1 MEINSMLVLQGE
13 TPIVHIAPDL
23 MEEFLDDC
31 LVGEGQMTDKQ
42 FKITFRYRC
51 KGHCP

>member
-1 MEINSMLVLQGE
+1 
-13 TPIVHIAPDL
+13 

-51 KGHCP
+51 KIIKPSLIEEFLRWKSQRMKI

>member
-1 MEINSMLVLQGE
+1 MSIFVHLQGE
-13 TPIVHIAPDL
+13 TPIVHIAPDI

-42 FKITFRYRC
+42 FKITFR
-51 KGHCP
+51 

>member
-1 MEINSMLVLQGE
+1 
-13 TPIVHIAPDL
+13 

-42 FKITFRYRC
+42 FKITFRYIRKVIDPSLMEGSC
-51 KGHCP
+51 KTV